1 MTTPRRQHGF
11 ALLLVLMMIMV
22 ASTLGASYLSS
33 ASLKL
38 AGSVNMANATR
49 AQYLAEAGVE
59 HAMFLLRTDPGALA
73 NSYATPLGRY
83 DIASSEG
90 DYILWAVAAESGVQD
105 HVTIT
110 AEGTA
115 EGITRTTSVTVESD
129 NTFSDL
135 VMSYGPRYYWR
146 LSETSNWWTIDEMG
160 RSHGIFYNGVD
171 LNMPGPLVGTDDTAV
186 SFAGNNEFIDVDDIN
201 VYGDEMTIIAWVKRA
216 AIGTGHRD
224 GRIIAKAYGAAK
236 HETYWMLATHET
248 AGERYLWVRL
258 RTNDD
263 TDDLKAWEGKLDAG
277 TWYLCAAVY
286 DGAEMRLYVNANEV
300 ASRNESGNVNTS
312 DSVNAW
318 IGSNPYSSASRPF
331 GGDIDEVAIFGTA
344 LTQEQLLTLFQ
355 ARYPDI
361 NVIEW
366 HD

>member
-1 MTTPRRQHGF
+1 
-11 ALLLVLMMIMV
+11 MMVVV

-38 AGSVNMANATR
+38 VGSANMANATR
-49 AQYLAEAGVE
+49 AQYLAEAGLE
-59 HAMFLLRTDPGALA
+59 HAMFLLRTDPNALA
-73 NSYATPLGRY
+73 NSYATPLGDY

-115 EGITRTTSVTVESD
+115 QGITRTTSVTIESD
-129 NTFSDL
+129 NTFGDL

-146 LSETSNWWTIDEMG
+146 LSETSNWWTSDETG
-160 RSHGIFYNGVD
+160 NSWGIFRNGVD

-186 SFAGNNEFIDVDDIN
+186 SFDGYDEYIDMDDLN
-201 VYGDEMTIIAWVKRA
+201 VYSDEMTIIAWVK
-216 AIGTGHRD
+216 ITDGVGHKD
-224 GRIIAKAYGAAK
+224 GRIVSKAYNTGK
-236 HETYWMLATHET
+236 NETYWMLATHENN
-248 AGERYLWVRL
+248 GRRYLRFRL
-258 RTNDD
+258 RAGNNTEE
-263 TDDLKAWEGKLDAG
+263 LKAPEGRLDFG
-277 TWYLCAAVY
+277 EWYFCAAVY

-300 ASRNESGNVNTS
+300 ASRSKSGTVNTS
-312 DSVNAW
+312 NSVNVW
-318 IGSNPYSSASRPF
+318 IGGNPYSSATRPF
-331 GGDIDEVAIFGTA
+331 GGDIDEVAIFDTA
-344 LTQEQLLTLFQ
+344 LTQAQLLALFQ

-361 NVIEW
+361 NVIAW